1 MFKRAA
7 LLLALVVAALLA
19 AYAINVGGG
28 LNAAAQTSGTLSL
41 PGLRAPVRI
50 VRDDRD
56 IPHIQ
61 ADSLS
66 DVYFA
71 EGFAQG
77 SDRLFQ
83 MDLIRRYVTG
93 NLAEVMGPAALDAD
107 KNARIVPVDRIVEAE
122 WEHLGPE
129 DRAALQSFSDGV
141 NAAMRTQPLPAEFRL
156 LLYRPRPWRPQ
167 DSLASS
173 FSIVLDLIDR
183 WDDVV
188 RRDEIARKFGPRIQQ
203 DLYSI
208 TDPQYDAP
216 LTGAPAPVAL
226 LGPGKFYAAAKAA
239 QAVPENESR
248 EASNESALGADR
260 SVSHHALLAND
271 PHLRL
276 GIPGVWYL
284 AELQAPGLHVAGA
297 TLAGIPGII
306 LGHNEQIAW
315 GATNGTVVTEVVYHD
330 DMRGARERRETFHVR
345 FGKDAQQTYFESK
358 HGFVIDAKKGYAV
371 DWNFARLPVSALH
384 AFAAL
389 DRAHSVAEAIDAL
402 RTYPG
407 PTQNFAIAGRD
418 GTAAYHLAGM
428 VPNDPSWG
436 MRVHRSSDPFYG
448 YIPFDRL
455 PHVDPSRGARVF
467 TANNRMYGRGYPYR
481 LSSNFA
487 APYRAYRIE
496 QLLSAKTRYSAA
508 DLFSIQSDTLS
519 LAESELARDAL
530 AAAQRKNVLG
540 DKTLS
545 PYLDAL
551 QGWDGHFDPASSA
564 ASLMYVYRRKL
575 LQDFTA
581 QLGGDATAA
590 YRASAQ
596 NADFILLLR
605 MLRERP
611 AGWCPHD
618 DCDAMLVGALREI
631 AASDGPKLL
640 DPWSSTGAVTVKHPL
655 ASLGISFLNG
665 GTLSGDGDAFSPH
678 VLTNAPHSQSFR
690 AVWDT
695 GDWNA
700 GGIVVPSGESG
711 EPGSHHYVD
720 LRPAW
725 EHGNLVP
732 LPFGRAAVRQAKQ
745 AELTLMPSGAP

>member
-1 MFKRAA
+1 MFSRAA
-7 LLLALVVAALLA
+7 AVLAIVIAAVIA
-19 AYAINVGGG
+19 AYAINVGAGMR
-28 LNAAAQTSGTLSL
+28 AAAQTSGTLAVR
-41 PGLRAPVRI
+41 GLQAPVQI

-56 IPHIQ
+56 IPHIS
-61 ADSLS
+61 ARNLS
-66 DVYFA
+66 DLYFA

-93 NLAEVMGPAALDAD
+93 NLAEVMGPAALEAD
-107 KNARIVPVDRIVEAE
+107 ENARIVPVDRIVQAE
-122 WEHLGPE
+122 WEHLRPG

-141 NAAMRTQPLPAEFRL
+141 NEAMRTQPLPAEFRIL
-156 LLYRPRPWRPQ
+156 MYKPHPWRPQ

-188 RRDEIARKFGPRIQQ
+188 RRDEVARKYGTRIQQ

-216 LTGAPAPVAL
+216 VTGAPAPVAL
-226 LGPGKFYAAAKAA
+226 LGRGQFGSARAKAA
-239 QAVPENESR
+239 ALYPENDWR
-248 EASNESALGADR
+248 QASNNFALGANR

-306 LGHNEQIAW
+306 LGHNDRIAW
-315 GATNGTVVTEVVYHD
+315 GATNGTVVSEVVYRD
-330 DMRGARERRETFHVR
+330 DMRSARKRRETFHVR
-345 FGKDAQQTYFESK
+345 FGEDAQKTYLQSQ
-358 HGFVIDAKKGYAV
+358 HGFVIDEKNGYAV
-371 DWNFARLPVSALH
+371 DWKFARLPVSPLH
-384 AFAAL
+384 AFASL
-389 DRAHSVAEAIDAL
+389 DRAASVSQAIDAL
-402 RTYPG
+402 RDYPG
-407 PTQNFAIAGRD
+407 PTQNFVIADRA

-428 VPNDPSWG
+428 IPDDPSWG
-436 MRVHRSSDPFYG
+436 MRVHRASDPFYKFL
-448 YIPFDRL
+448 PFDAL
-455 PHVDPSRGARVF
+455 PHVDASRTARVF

-496 QLLSAKTRYSAA
+496 QLLAEKPQVSVD
-508 DLFSIQSDTLS
+508 DLFAIQSDTLS
-519 LAESELARDAL
+519 LPESELARDVL
-530 AAAQRKNVLG
+530 AAVQRKHLDS
-540 DKTLS
+540 DKTLDA
-545 PYLDAL
+545 YLQAL
-551 QGWDGHFDPASSA
+551 QSWDGRFDPASSA
-564 ASLMYVYRRKL
+564 ASLMYAYRRRVL
-575 LQDFTA
+575 ADFTA
-581 QLGGDATAA
+581 QLGGKTESG

-596 NADFILLLR
+596 NADIIVLLR
-605 MLRERP
+605 ILRERP
-611 AGWCPHD
+611 DGWCPKN
-618 DCDAMLVGALREI
+618 DCDGMLVSSLQALVDEHG
-631 AASDGPKLL
+631 SSLL
-640 DPWSSTGAVTVKHPL
+640 QPWSQAGSVAVKHPL
-655 ASLGISFLNG
+655 AALGISILNG

-700 GGIVVPSGESG
+700 GGIIIPSGESG
-711 EPGSHHYVD
+711 EPGSRHYVD
-720 LRPAW
+720 LRRTW
-725 EHGNLVP
+725 EEQRLVP
-732 LPFGRAAVRQAKQ
+732 LPFGDPAVRRAGRSRL
-745 AELTLMPSGAP
+745 ALVPS